1 MYAKKN
7 NMIGKNIV
15 ITGVNSGIGKE
26 TAIALAE
33 MGATV
38 IMMCR
43 NKERGEK
50 ALQEIKQRANS
61 NNVEL
66 LIVDLSDPNSIDS
79 AVSRYKE
86 RFDKL
91 DVLINNA
98 GLILKERI
106 IEASGYETTF
116 AVNHLGHFLLT
127 SLLIDL
133 LIKSSPSRII
143 NVSSGAHRYAKFELR
158 DINME
163 KNYRS
168 FRAYSNSKLA
178 NILFTHELSRRLE
191 GTGVTVNALHPGF
204 VKTNFGKNQY
214 RKLTKPFMKLMSLF
228 AIDAKKGAKTSIYLA
243 SSPDVKDIT
252 GKYFVKSRVKRS
264 SNESYKLKLQEK
276 LWKLSWDYVKS
287 TRLIVPELN
296 VSNI

>member
-15 ITGVNSGIGKE
+15 ITGANSGIGKV

-98 GLILKERI
+98 GL
-106 IEASGYETTF
+106 
-116 AVNHLGHFLLT
+116 FL
-127 SLLIDL
+127 
-133 LIKSSPSRII
+133 
-143 NVSSGAHRYAKFELR
+143 
-158 DINME
+158 
-163 KNYRS
+163 
-168 FRAYSNSKLA
+168 
-178 NILFTHELSRRLE
+178 
-191 GTGVTVNALHPGF
+191 
-204 VKTNFGKNQY
+204 
-214 RKLTKPFMKLMSLF
+214 
-228 AIDAKKGAKTSIYLA
+228 
-243 SSPDVKDIT
+243 
-252 GKYFVKSRVKRS
+252 
-264 SNESYKLKLQEK
+264 
-276 LWKLSWDYVKS
+276 
-287 TRLIVPELN
+287 
-296 VSNI
+296 